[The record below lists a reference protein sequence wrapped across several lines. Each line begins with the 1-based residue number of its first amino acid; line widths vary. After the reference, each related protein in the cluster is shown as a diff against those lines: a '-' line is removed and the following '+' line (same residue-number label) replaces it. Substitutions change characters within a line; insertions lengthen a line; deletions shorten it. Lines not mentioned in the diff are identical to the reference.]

1 MGLFDIFK
9 KSKKVKLVD
18 ELQYGDIVWCKIDET
33 KKFHFEDEH
42 KMRPCTFLYKD
53 NQYIYVFTHS
63 HIKRDNNI
71 SHYLG
76 ERLGGSILTN
86 EVIKVKHKSCKNRF
100 DGQYTKSELNNLTK
114 YFYGLYKKDELLSNL
129 FKQNIAYFPGDLVV
143 LDGEKYLVKKSMGA
157 QVSLLKFV
165 AKGKRG
171 VPFKYKDNQF
181 LLSKDAVV
189 YDSSRVEYVEGYG
202 KGVIDAFET
211 AKREKTIKI
220 KESKKETTYEIGDII
235 VVGNEE
241 KLIIDIYNE
250 NIILVDDDYKC
261 SCELKENKFKVVEN
275 IGVKEVNKI
284 KRVID
289 YSDMKRSDILLCKRK
304 R

>member
-9 KSKKVKLVD
+9 KSKKTKLVD

-33 KKFHFEDEH
+33 KKFHFEEDH
-42 KMRPCTFLYKD
+42 KIRPCTFLYRD

-86 EVIKVKHKSCKNRF
+86 EVIRVKHKSCKNKF
-100 DGQYTKSELNNLTK
+100 DGQYTKTELNNLTK
-114 YFYGLYKKDELLSNL
+114 YFYSLYKKDALLSNL
-129 FKQNIAYFPGDLVV
+129 FKQNIVYFPGDLVV
-143 LDGEKYLVKKSMGA
+143 VDGEKYLVKKSLGT
-157 QVSLLKFV
+157 QLSLLKFV

-171 VPFKYKDNQF
+171 IPFKYKDNQF
-181 LLSKDAVV
+181 LLSKDAFV
-189 YDSSRVEYVEGYG
+189 YDSSRVEYVESYG
-202 KGVIDAFET
+202 KGVIDAFED
-211 AKREKTIKI
+211 AKREKAIKI
-220 KESKKETTYEIGDII
+220 KESKRETTYEIGDII
-235 VVGNEE
+235 IVGGEERVV
-241 KLIIDIYNE
+241 IDIYE
-250 NIILVDDDYKC
+250 EHLILLDSSYKC
-261 SCELKENKFKVVEN
+261 SHELKSNKFEKIDN
-275 IGVKEVNKI
+275 IGVKEVNKF

-289 YSDMKRSDILLCKRK
+289 YNDMKRNDILISKR